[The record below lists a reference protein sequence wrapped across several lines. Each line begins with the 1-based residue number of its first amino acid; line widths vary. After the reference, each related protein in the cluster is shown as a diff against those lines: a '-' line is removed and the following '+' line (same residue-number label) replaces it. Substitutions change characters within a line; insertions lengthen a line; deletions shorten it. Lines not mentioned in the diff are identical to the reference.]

1 LINEQ
6 RKSVAPTARKLPVRI
21 VKIFSIL
28 PAMVFPRWVKF
39 RPQAEMADPG

>member
-28 PAMVFPRWVKF
+28 PAMGGISTA
-39 RPQAEMADPG
+39 QAEMAGPGQL